1 MDVADKGVESASK
14 SLTIIPTDDP
24 LTIPKTTNSGAMLT
38 TKKSGRQS
46 PRLADEDGFLT
57 PHSWFSWFLILLIP
71 DFWCLILH
79 SWFLIDWLPNDHCFG
94 QAIWTDYNRSS
105 RSRSPNALHFIKH
118 DPFDYYAPFFFSLFV
133 LFLFFWCSHSRS
145 VSRSAISVWWRSLL
159 LYLDMQLVTFNGM
172 KRRNSVCALIS
183 TLGKINQLYRRDYII

>member
-57 PHSWFSWFLILLIP
+57 PHSWFSWFPISDAWFFIP
-71 DFWCLILH
+71 DSWLTGCRMTIVLAKPSELIT
-79 SWFLIDWLPNDHCFG
+79 IAQEG
-94 QAIWTDYNRSS
+94 SS

-172 KRRNSVCALIS
+172 KRRNSVCAIIS
-183 TLGKINQLYRRDYII
+183 TLGKIHQLYRRDYII

>member
-133 LFLFFWCSHSRS
+133 LFFWCSHSPIGRS
-145 VSRSAISVWWRSLL
+145 VDLRYRFDGGHCCFIWTCNLSRLMAWSGGIACVRLSLHW
-159 LYLDMQLVTFNGM
+159 
-172 KRRNSVCALIS
+172 
-183 TLGKINQLYRRDYII
+183 GK

>member
-57 PHSWFSWFLILLIP
+57 PHSWFSRFPISDAWFFIP
-71 DFWCLILH
+71 DSWLTGCRMTIVLAKPSELIT
-79 SWFLIDWLPNDHCFG
+79 IAQEG
-94 QAIWTDYNRSS
+94 SS

-118 DPFDYYAPFFFSLFV
+118 DPLIITPRSFSVYLFCFCFFDAPIAG
-133 LFLFFWCSHSRS
+133 RS
-145 VSRSAISVWWRSLL
+145 VDLRYRFDGGHCCFIWTCNLSRLMAWSGGIACVRLSLHW
-159 LYLDMQLVTFNGM
+159 
-172 KRRNSVCALIS
+172 
-183 TLGKINQLYRRDYII
+183 GK

>member
-57 PHSWFSWFLILLIP
+57 PHS
-71 DFWCLILH
+71 
-79 SWFLIDWLPNDHCFG
+79 
-94 QAIWTDYNRSS
+94 
-105 RSRSPNALHFIKH
+105 
-118 DPFDYYAPFFFSLFV
+118 
-133 LFLFFWCSHSRS
+133 
-145 VSRSAISVWWRSLL
+145 
-159 LYLDMQLVTFNGM
+159 
-172 KRRNSVCALIS
+172 
-183 TLGKINQLYRRDYII
+183 